1 MWDMSSVFV
10 SNKSGWLSDST
21 THINLKFSGLRPG
34 SVWGL
39 TATPNPPAVLY
50 LALLV
55 PSFAPPNHLFTDTPL
70 KYKLQQWNVLWKKAL
85 QLQKKMMIMIM
96 INNNNECKKSTYNTC
111 NKLTFSWTLKNQ
123 CFSKN
128 YTN

>member
-55 PSFAPPNHLFTDTPL
+55 P
-70 KYKLQQWNVLWKKAL
+70 
-85 QLQKKMMIMIM
+85 
-96 INNNNECKKSTYNTC
+96 
-111 NKLTFSWTLKNQ
+111 TFDDNDNDKQ
-123 CFSKN
+123 
-128 YTN
+128 